1 MLKSDQREGLMEMKE
16 KAIIIVA
23 PNGARRGKSD
33 HQNLPITAAELSLEA
48 KLCQE
53 AGATMIHAPARR
65 SNGTHSLEI
74 DDNRRYYDALK
85 ERVGDALVIQLTTE
99 AVGIYPVEQQM
110 ALVRAVKPEAISL
123 ALRELIPNESLQ
135 GQARDFFHELA
146 DLKIVMQFILY
157 NAEEVSLYHQLK
169 EQGVIPAN
177 KHHLLFVLGRYSQ
190 NQYSEPGE
198 LFPFIIEHKDDTPWA
213 VCAFGRD
220 EHRCASAALA
230 LDGDVRVGFENNLY
244 NIRGQ
249 FAYNNAELVTQVVET
264 AHSMGREIMSA
275 AQFRARFSD

>member
-1 MLKSDQREGLMEMKE
+1 MEMKE

-53 AGATMIHAPARR
+53 AGATMIHAHARR

-146 DLKIVMQFILY
+146 HLKIVMQFILY